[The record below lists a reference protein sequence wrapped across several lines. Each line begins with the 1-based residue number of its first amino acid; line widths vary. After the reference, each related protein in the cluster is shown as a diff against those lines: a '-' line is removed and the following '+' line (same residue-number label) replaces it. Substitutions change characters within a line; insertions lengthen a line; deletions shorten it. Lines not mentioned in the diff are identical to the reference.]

1 MPDVDSDVPEPP
13 EEPEGEPV
21 TAPEAMPWPSQVDM
35 PEVTASSTPTPGE
48 MASGASTGATPT
60 AAPSSSKQLA
70 NLLKQVRDEIR
81 SLKKSLSGERKLSG
95 KVEFDPSSGLI
106 RFVDSR
112 VELAEMQN
120 FEDFSS

>member
-1 MPDVDSDVPEPP
+1 MSEQATDAEEEQPAEEVDGESEEQPDIDPE
-13 EEPEGEPV
+13 
-21 TAPEAMPWPSQVDM
+21 
-35 PEVTASSTPTPGE
+35 E

-81 SLKKSLSGERKLSG
+81 SLKSALSGERELSG

-112 VELAEMQN
+112 VELAETQN